1 MPLKLT
7 TYYKGS
13 EVPDLPGSN
22 VFHSKELFLVYEATP
37 GYTPVMIVGYMDE
50 RPVVKLLAAT
60 RTSIRIF
67 PPGFFSR
74 CNIYGTG
81 EYLDESMNREEV
93 FGELLEHL
101 TNEVLSS
108 SLFVEFRNLD
118 APLFGYKHFRNNR
131 YFSVNWLKVRNSLHS
146 QSNPEDRI
154 SVSRRRQIKKG
165 LKSGAEVYAT
175 TDKDEILA
183 FSKMLKKNYSS
194 KLRKHFPSIDFFKN
208 FNEITASKGMGKTFI
223 VKYKDKVIGGSVCAY
238 AEDNTYLWFS
248 GGLRKSY
255 VLQYPGILAVWKA
268 IEDAHL
274 NGYRHLEFMDSGLP
288 FRKHGYRDFVL
299 RFGGK
304 QSSTRRWYRF
314 SWKWLNN
321 LLIKIYS

>member
-7 TYYKGS
+7 TYYKGN
-13 EVPDLPGSN
+13 EVPDLPGNN
-22 VFHSKELFLVYEATP
+22 VFHSKELFLVYEATS
-37 GYTPVMIVGYMDE
+37 GYSPIMIVGYIDE
-50 RPVVKLLAAT
+50 QPVVKLLAAT
-60 RTSIRIF
+60 RTNPS
-67 PPGFFSR
+67 PFFRR
-74 CNIYGTG
+74 CEIYGPG
-81 EYLDESMNREEV
+81 EYLDETVNREEI

-108 SLFVEFRNLD
+108 SFFVEFRNLD
-118 APLFGYKHFRNNR
+118 TPLFGYKHFRDNQ
-131 YFSVNWLKVRNSLHS
+131 YFAINWLKVRNSLHS
-146 QSNPEDRI
+146 QTTPEERI

-165 LKSGAEVYAT
+165 LKNGAEVYAT
-175 TDKDEILA
+175 TDKEDILA

-208 FNEITASKGMGKTFI
+208 FNEITASKGMGKTFV
-223 VKYKDKVIGGSVCAY
+223 VKYKDKIIGGSVCAY
-238 AEDNTYLWFS
+238 TGDNAYLWFS

-268 IEDAHL
+268 IEDAYS
-274 NGYRHLEFMDSGLP
+274 NGYRHLEFMDAGLP
-288 FRKHGYRDFVL
+288 FRKHGYRDFIL

-314 SWKWLNN
+314 NWKWLNN

>member
-13 EVPDLPGSN
+13 EVPDIPGSN

-37 GYTPVMIVGYMDE
+37 GYTPIMIVGYMDE
-50 RPVVKLLAAT
+50 RPVVRLLAAT
-60 RTSIRIF
+60 RTSIRTF
-67 PPGFFSR
+67 PPAFFRR
-74 CNIYGTG
+74 CEVYGSG
-81 EYLDESMNREEV
+81 EYFDETINREDI

-101 TNEVLSS
+101 TNEVLTSAF
-108 SLFVEFRNLD
+108 LVEFRNLD
-118 APLFGYKHFRNNR
+118 TPLFAYKYFRDNQ
-131 YFSVNWLKVRNSLHS
+131 YFSINWLKVHNSLHS
-146 QSNPEDRI
+146 QTRADERI
-154 SVSRRRQIKKG
+154 SVSRRRQIRKG
-165 LKSGAEVYAT
+165 FENGAEVYAT

-208 FNEITASKGMGKTFI
+208 FNEITAPKKMGKTFI
-223 VKYKDKVIGGSVCAY
+223 VKYKDKIIGGSVCAY
-238 AEDNTYLWFS
+238 TKDNAYLWFS

-268 IEDAHL
+268 IEDAYL
-274 NGYRHLEFMDSGLP
+274 SGYQHLEFVDAGLP

-314 SWKWLNN
+314 NWKWLNN

>member
-7 TYYKGS
+7 TYYKGN
-13 EVPDLPGSN
+13 EVPDLPGNN

-37 GYTPVMIVGYMDE
+37 GYTPIMIVGYMDE

-60 RTSIRIF
+60 RTSIKTL
-67 PPGFFSR
+67 PLTFFRR
-74 CNIYGTG
+74 CEVYGSG
-81 EYLDESMNREEV
+81 EYLDETINREDI

-101 TNEVLSS
+101 TNEVLASS
-108 SLFVEFRNLD
+108 FFVEFRNLD
-118 APLFGYKHFRNNR
+118 TPLFGYKYFRDNQ

-146 QSNPEDRI
+146 QTKPEERI

-165 LKSGAEVYAT
+165 LKSGAEVYPT
-175 TDKDEILA
+175 TDKNEILA

-194 KLRKHFPSIDFFKN
+194 KLRKHFPSIEFFEN
-208 FNEITASKGMGKTFI
+208 FNEITAPKRMGKTFI
-223 VKYKDKVIGGSVCAY
+223 VKYKDKIIGGSVCAY
-238 AEDNTYLWFS
+238 AKDNAYLWFS

-255 VLQYPGILAVWKA
+255 VLQYPGVLAVWKA
-268 IEDAHL
+268 IEDAYQH
-274 NGYRHLEFMDSGLP
+274 GYRHLEFMDAGLP

-314 SWKWLNN
+314 NWKWLNN